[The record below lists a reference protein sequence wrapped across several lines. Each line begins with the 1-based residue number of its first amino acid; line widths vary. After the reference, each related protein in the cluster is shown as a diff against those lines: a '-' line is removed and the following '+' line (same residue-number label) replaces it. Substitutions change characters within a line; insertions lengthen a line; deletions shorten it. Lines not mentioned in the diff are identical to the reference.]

1 MAGAPGQ
8 APERVLLVGNSRW
21 HWAAPGEA
29 ALRCWHGPHPQA
41 RPEEGW
47 PSLKAWARVGAVAAQ
62 LSLPAD
68 RELRL
73 EDVPLRQAPSWLGI
87 DRALAGWA
95 AWRRQAAGVLVAD
108 AGTALSLTRVDG
120 AGVFRGGRISAGLA
134 LQLRALGQSTAL
146 LPSLEAGGLEV
157 SRDPWPQPTATAMGW
172 GCLQAC
178 AGAIAEAWADV
189 ACDGLGAEES
199 WALWLTGGDGPA
211 LAPLLEQRG
220 LTFHWAPD
228 LCLEALAA
236 LAWPVRPGPDP

>member
-1 MAGAPGQ
+1 MAGAPGH

-21 HWAAPGEA
+21 HWAAPGEG
-29 ALRCWHGPHPQA
+29 ALRCWHAPPPQA

-47 PSLKAWARVGAVAAQ
+47 PGLKAWARVGAVAAQ
-62 LSLPAD
+62 LHLPAE

-73 EDVPLRQAPSWLGI
+73 ADVPLQQAPSWLGI

-95 AWRRQAAGVLVAD
+95 AWRRHRAGVLVAD

-120 AGVFRGGRISAGLA
+120 AGVFRGGRISAGVA

-146 LPSLEAGGLEV
+146 LPSLGACSLEV
-157 SRDPWPQPTATAMGW
+157 SRDRWPQPTAAAMGW

-189 ACDGLGAEES
+189 ACDGLGAEQS

-211 LAPLLEQRG
+211 LAPLLKQRG
-220 LTFHWAPD
+220 LAFHRAPD
-228 LCLEALAA
+228 LCLEALVA
-236 LAWPVRPGPDP
+236 LA

>member
-1 MAGAPGQ
+1 
-8 APERVLLVGNSRW
+8 
-21 HWAAPGEA
+21 
-29 ALRCWHGPHPQA
+29 
-41 RPEEGW
+41 
-47 PSLKAWARVGAVAAQ
+47 VAAQ

-95 AWRRQAAGVLVAD
+95 AWRRQATGVLVAD

-157 SRDPWPQPTATAMGW
+157 SRDPWPQPTAAAMGW

>member
-95 AWRRQAAGVLVAD
+95 AWRRQRAGVLVAD

-146 LPSLEAGGLEV
+146 LPSLEAGGLEG
-157 SRDPWPQPTATAMGW
+157 SRDPWPQPTAAAMGW

-220 LTFHWAPD
+220 LAFHWAPD
-228 LCLEALAA
+228 LCLEALAE
-236 LAWPVRPGPDP
+236 LAWQVRPGPDP